1 MRKIITAAIVPAAM
15 LALAGC
21 NKTEAPA
28 ENAVV
33 TDEVVAPS
41 ESVDNLVN
49 ATDNLDN
56 AANATDQ
63 GSTDHGA
70 ASVDGST
77 DHVTDQ
83 GSTDH

>member
-41 ESVDNLVN
+41 ESVDNASVDNLAN

-56 AANATDQ
+56 SANAMDQ
-63 GSTDHGA
+63 GSTDHG
-70 ASVDGST
+70 ST
-77 DHVTDQ
+77 DH
-83 GSTDH
+83 